1 METMPAFAPM
11 LSIGT
16 NVTDVSFYEKA
27 FGAVEVR
34 RFTNDDGTIHVCEF
48 TIGDAMFHLH
58 EDAYDGRHY
67 SPNKHNGTTV
77 TIGLFV
83 NDVQAVFNQA
93 IAAGAEVIT
102 PVTDYEYEMRQGELR
117 DPFGHLW
124 TIQKDLRG

>member
-1 METMPAFAPM
+1 MKTIPAFAPM

-34 RFTNDDGTIHVCEF
+34 RFSNDDGTIHVSEF

-58 EDAYDGRHY
+58 EDAYDGRHF
-67 SPNKHNGTTV
+67 SPEKSNGTTV

-83 NDVQAVFNQA
+83 DDVRAMFDQAVA
-93 IAAGAEVIT
+93 CGAEIVS
-102 PVTDYEYEMRQGELR
+102 PVKDYEYQMRQGELR

-124 TIQKDLRG
+124 TIQKDLR

>member
-1 METMPAFAPM
+1 M

-34 RFTNDDGTIHVCEF
+34 RFSNDNGTIHVSEF
-48 TIGDAMFHLH
+48 VIGDAVFHLH
-58 EDAYDGRHY
+58 EDAFNGRHS
-67 SPNKHNGTTV
+67 SPHKHNGTTV

-83 NDVQAVFNQA
+83 DDVQTVFDQA
-93 IAAGAEVIT
+93 IAAGAELIS
-102 PVTDYEYEMRQGELR
+102 PVTDYEYQMRQGEIR

-124 TIQKDLRG
+124 QIQKDLR

>member
-1 METMPAFAPM
+1 MKTIPAFAPM

-34 RFTNDDGTIHVCEF
+34 RFSNDDGTIHVSEF

-58 EDAYDGRHY
+58 EDAYDGRHF
-67 SPNKHNGTTV
+67 SPEKSNGTTV

-83 NDVQAVFNQA
+83 DDVQAMFDQA
-93 IAAGAEVIT
+93 VAAGAEIVS
-102 PVTDYEYEMRQGELR
+102 PVKDYEYQMRQGELR

-124 TIQKDLRG
+124 TIQKDLR